1 MKKHDESL
9 WQNYSETVK
18 AAARLARK
26 LHEGQTDKAGIDY
39 FEGHLTAVANCGVN
53 WMEQVVGYLHDAA
66 EDTPFTVDEI
76 INALKAVCKGP
87 TDEEWGRIAQ
97 ALDLLN
103 SHTVANRDDYICRF
117 RGNNLAIRVK
127 LNDLRHNMNI
137 SRIVNPTDKDLARVV
152 RYRKEYDILMEM
164 LNECM

>member
-53 WMEQVVGYLHDAA
+53 WMEQVWV
-66 EDTPFTVDEI
+66 I
-76 INALKAVCKGP
+76 CMMQLK
-87 TDEEWGRIAQ
+87 TR
-97 ALDLLN
+97 
-103 SHTVANRDDYICRF
+103 R
-117 RGNNLAIRVK
+117 
-127 LNDLRHNMNI
+127 LR
-137 SRIVNPTDKDLARVV
+137 
-152 RYRKEYDILMEM
+152 LMR
-164 LNECM
+164 